1 MKYALAL
8 EGGGSRGAYEA
19 GALKALDELN
29 IEIIAAAGTSIGS
42 INAAY
47 YLQEGSE
54 LLCEFW
60 ENLEPD
66 SLIPDNFDEY
76 KKYLSN
82 KKEDINYKNLLKEV
96 TTILKNRGVDIVNFK
111 KTLHSY
117 IDEEKLRSLDKD
129 FGLVTYSLSDLKPVE
144 IMLDDIPKGK
154 LREYLLASS
163 YLPVFKREKLD
174 GKSFIDGGIYD
185 NLPINLLKRN
195 GYENIIAVLISKNS
209 YKQKIKDEDHV
220 LYIKPSKELGG
231 TIDFR
236 KEVSIESVKMG
247 YYDTMKKFKAYYGK
261 YYYLSDM
268 ITDEMAF
275 TYLSNIKKEDIV
287 RVADILSI
295 EFIPEKRMLFE
306 KIIPKICDILEI
318 PDYYDY
324 NMILLSII
332 EKTAE
337 LLRINRYRVLT
348 VRELVDEIKIH
359 IDEFNPKG
367 RFQDYVFDFLK
378 TKGVY
383 TDSSKDKILI
393 ALFKK
398 MMDTL

>member
-8 EGGGSRGAYEA
+8 EGGGSRGAYQA

-29 IEIIAAAGTSIGS
+29 VEIIAAAGTSIGS

-54 LLCEFW
+54 LLCDFW
-60 ENLEPD
+60 ENLDAD

-76 KKYLSN
+76 KKYLSDR
-82 KKEDINYKNLLKEV
+82 KEDINYKNLLKEI
-96 TTILKNRGVDIVNFK
+96 TTILRNRGVDLTNFK

-117 IDEEKLRSLDKD
+117 IDEEKIRSLDKD
-129 FGLVTYSLSDLKPVE
+129 FGLVTYSLTDFKPLQ
-144 IMLDDIPKGK
+144 IMINDIPKGK
-154 LREYLLASS
+154 LQEYLLASS
-163 YLPVFKREKLD
+163 YLPVFKREKID

-185 NLPINLLKRN
+185 NLPINLLQKN
-195 GYENIIAVLISKNS
+195 GYESIIAILISKNS
-209 YKQKIKDEDHV
+209 FKQKVKDESKV
-220 LYIKPSKELGG
+220 IYIKPSKELGG

-247 YYDTMKKFKAYYGK
+247 YYDTLKKFNNYYGK
-261 YYYLSDM
+261 YYYFSDM
-268 ITDEMAF
+268 LTDEMALN
-275 TYLSNIKKEDIV
+275 YILSIKKEKIV
-287 RVADILSI
+287 SLSKILSI

-318 PDYYDY
+318 PDFYDY
-324 NMILLSII
+324 NMILLNII

-337 LLRINRYRVLT
+337 LLNIDRYRLIT
-348 VRELVDEIKIH
+348 IKELVEEIKSH
-359 IDEFNPKG
+359 INEFDRKG
-367 RFQDYVFDFLK
+367 KFKDYISDFLK

-383 TDSSKDKILI
+383 TDSIKDKILI
-393 ALFKK
+393 ELFKE